1 MNLISSILNVYNNIL
16 YTSAVIE
23 AIFVY
28 KKASFRCLVVEIF
41 TYVNVPQ
48 TLKTNL
54 VKK

>member
-1 MNLISSILNVYNNIL
+1 ML
-16 YTSAVIE
+16 YTSAVLE
-23 AIFVY
+23 VIFVY
-28 KKASFRCLVVEIF
+28 NKKASFRCLVVEIF